1 VETNDPPE
9 QVNEVRIRGR
19 VIGPPRHRRI
29 PSGDEVVSIR
39 ISVPR
44 PDVGTDAPGRNRPN
58 VDTVDCVTR
67 DRALQSVM
75 NGLGT
80 DEYVFVAGAL
90 RRRFWRAGGV
100 VASVVEV
107 EVSRLRRVPAPAAG
121 DQTSLATSG
130 Q

>member
-1 VETNDPPE
+1 
-9 QVNEVRIRGR
+9 
-19 VIGPPRHRRI
+19 
-29 PSGDEVVSIR
+29 VVSIR

-67 DRALQSVM
+67 DRALQSAM